1 MTTGK
6 LAVLPTGRI
15 NPQALLEMAKDWNMS
30 EVMIIGIDANGEFMC
45 GSSEERERD
54 LYYLLTRARLF
65 LDRLNDG
72 K

>member
-1 MTTGK
+1 
-6 LAVLPTGRI
+6 
-15 NPQALLEMAKDWNMS
+15 MAKDWNMS